1 MIETLQARQKCES
14 FSSKRPTFIYLMMM
28 MMMMM
33 MRIYGYFMMIDDP
46 D

>member
-28 MMMMM
+28 MMMM
-33 MRIYGYFMMIDDP
+33 RIYGYFMMIDDP

>member
-28 MMMMM
+28 M
-33 MRIYGYFMMIDDP
+33 RIYGYFMMIDDP